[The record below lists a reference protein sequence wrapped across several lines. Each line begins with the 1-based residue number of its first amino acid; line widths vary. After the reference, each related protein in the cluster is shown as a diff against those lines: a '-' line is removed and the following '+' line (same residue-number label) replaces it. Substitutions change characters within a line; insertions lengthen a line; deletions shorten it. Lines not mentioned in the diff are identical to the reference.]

1 MLAVNDLGEPCA
13 GEPHARFDGRGLE
26 TEHPGQGSEEEQPS
40 GKLFGSHGFAAY
52 RQDLPPRQP
61 PTLRGAWLG
70 RAERAGCWL
79 VGLVVAG
86 GCGKSPGVAAV
97 GRAFLRP
104 VGSFVS

>member
-1 MLAVNDLGEPCA
+1 MFPTRVGKPVNIISRQVDVTPRRSARQIIGTARLASI
-13 GEPHARFDGRGLE
+13 F
-26 TEHPGQGSEEEQPS
+26 
-40 GKLFGSHGFAAY
+40 
-52 RQDLPPRQP
+52 
-61 PTLRGAWLG
+61 RGAWLG

>member
-1 MLAVNDLGEPCA
+1 MPPGLSGPGGERRMLAVNDLGEPCA

-61 PTLRGAWLG
+61 PTLHR
-70 RAERAGCWL
+70 E
-79 VGLVVAG
+79 
-86 GCGKSPGVAAV
+86 
-97 GRAFLRP
+97 
-104 VGSFVS
+104 

>member
-1 MLAVNDLGEPCA
+1 MPPGLSGPGGERRMLAVNDLGEPCA

-61 PTLRGAWLG
+61 PTLREAWCDTGLELAKVPVLQG
-70 RAERAGCWL
+70 MMRL
-79 VGLVVAG
+79 VE
-86 GCGKSPGVAAV
+86 SP
-97 GRAFLRP
+97 
-104 VGSFVS
+104 

>member
-61 PTLRGAWLG
+61 PTLHVASVEYG
-70 RAERAGCWL
+70 R
-79 VGLVVAG
+79 VTH
-86 GCGKSPGVAAV
+86 GV
-97 GRAFLRP
+97 P
-104 VGSFVS
+104 VLSET